1 MRFTLVVLATVFL
14 VISYGGLV
22 YWQTQSIEDPK
33 KCFTTKMF
41 EVYLCPGSSQY
52 VSYSQVPKHFFQ
64 ALVLSEDASFWSHEG
79 FDWFEIKE
87 SFRRNIMEW
96 KYARGGSTL
105 TQQLAK
111 NLYLTPSKSL
121 SRKFKEFFIAK
132 QIEEKLS
139 KAQILEKYI
148 NVVEFGKNIYGL
160 KKAANHYFGKS
171 PANLNLL
178 ESVYLVSLLPSPRRL
193 GRSFNSKKLSSN
205 NIWRMEIIL
214 KRMNRTNKIDSEQF
228 SYLNKLINEFDWPFY
243 QYDLAPTPMTPP
255 PEESQNLEFS
265 NQELDEAQ
273 TSSLKESESDNNEG
287 GAEKLESK
295 DEESSVIEEELKEEA
310 QSIQP
315 KDEESTASE
324 ESRKPTP
331 EEDSNENQDE
341 GTPFEYPEK

>member
-1 MRFTLVVLATVFL
+1 MDQRKWTLKKFIVRLALVSLVTVFL

-132 QIEEKLS
+132 QIEEKLT

-171 PANLNLL
+171 PGNLNLL

-193 GRSFNSKKLSSN
+193 GRSFKSKALLPIRPSADTHSSPCRG
-205 NIWRMEIIL
+205 I
-214 KRMNRTNKIDSEQF
+214 
-228 SYLNKLINEFDWPFY
+228 
-243 QYDLAPTPMTPP
+243 
-255 PEESQNLEFS
+255 
-265 NQELDEAQ
+265 
-273 TSSLKESESDNNEG
+273 
-287 GAEKLESK
+287 
-295 DEESSVIEEELKEEA
+295 
-310 QSIQP
+310 P
-315 KDEESTASE
+315 KS
-324 ESRKPTP
+324 
-331 EEDSNENQDE
+331 
-341 GTPFEYPEK
+341 